1 MADLFK
7 NRRNRRRGFPVVLAL
22 LLCPLLA
29 ACGLLDIKDKG
40 GMENPDVVRARQEGK
55 EDPEDDADL
64 EEADREDVADDDADD
79 DDADDADVADD
90 DAARGKEQEP
100 DDDCYE
106 LSDEMDSDDWD
117 DLEDASW
124 LTQTG
129 RIQFENDREFV
140 RENQAA
146 VGVAFL
152 GYTADYEMSGKQEQ
166 LRLSFPYLENLPD
179 GQTVEYSGDEW
190 YLIVPESDDWSI
202 TMNACSWTDDFSSV
216 VKEKEIFREANGLPI
231 VLRCNLSD
239 LHANVVITAQN
250 GKERYTWCPEYNYYA
265 GEVFGNENFVPLPA
279 APDYQTAGYLY
290 DMAGSWLC
298 TDLRDEKGKPFFYS
312 VSLCKD
318 RTGMPSVMWFY
329 GGYLDG
335 DLQKITFYWDGNYV
349 ARRRAGS
356 GSYDMERGPWEFDFW
371 LNTPDGE
378 RSGTIRMEEYDACLY
393 IDDLSGDSFF
403 PYTANQ
409 SAVFEYVPE
418 SYGDTDWEST
428 DAEAD
433 MEYLAEIPEVKRQ
446 LQRGMYLYSG
456 DGMEE
461 IDGEVCN
468 VFQLRSDNGDFSVT
482 EFFYAVSPSRIVYR
496 MDYLTGDWEL
506 VE

>member
-7 NRRNRRRGFPVVLAL
+7 NRRNRRRGFPVALAL

-40 GMENPDVVRARQEGK
+40 GMENPDVERARQEGK
-55 EDPEDDADL
+55 EGPEDDADS
-64 EEADREDVADDDADD
+64 EEADQEDADD

-90 DAARGKEQEP
+90 DAARGKEQGP

-106 LSDEMDSDDWD
+106 LNDDMDSDDWD
-117 DLEDASW
+117 DLEDVSW

-129 RIQFENDREFV
+129 RIQFETDREFV

-166 LRLSFPYLENLPD
+166 LRLSFPYLENLPA

-216 VKEKEIFREANGLPI
+216 VKEKELFREENGLPI

-265 GEVFGNENFVPLPA
+265 GEVFGNENYVPLPA

-329 GGYLDG
+329 GGYMEGGSAENYLLLG
-335 DLQKITFYWDGNYV
+335 RKLCGPQTFRKRKLRHGK
-349 ARRRAGS
+349 
-356 GSYDMERGPWEFDFW
+356 
-371 LNTPDGE
+371 
-378 RSGTIRMEEYDACLY
+378 RSLGI
-393 IDDLSGDSFF
+393 
-403 PYTANQ
+403 
-409 SAVFEYVPE
+409 
-418 SYGDTDWEST
+418 
-428 DAEAD
+428 
-433 MEYLAEIPEVKRQ
+433 
-446 LQRGMYLYSG
+446 
-456 DGMEE
+456 
-461 IDGEVCN
+461 
-468 VFQLRSDNGDFSVT
+468 
-482 EFFYAVSPSRIVYR
+482 
-496 MDYLTGDWEL
+496 
-506 VE
+506 